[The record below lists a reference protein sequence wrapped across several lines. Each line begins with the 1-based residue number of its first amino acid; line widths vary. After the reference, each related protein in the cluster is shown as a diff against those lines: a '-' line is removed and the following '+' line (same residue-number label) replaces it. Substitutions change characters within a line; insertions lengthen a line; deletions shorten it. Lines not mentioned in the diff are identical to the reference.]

1 MAHSFDFIEINKD
14 WHWDLVIYTTAGY
27 TFYNTKEINRLSKDE
42 VWMKNDN
49 LEYDTYDTDKAKTE
63 LIKGLLESF
72 YDVNIVV
79 KAKAGDEMDVA
90 PYYIINKAGK
100 GWFLFDRKTEG

>member
-1 MAHSFDFIEINKD
+1 M
-14 WHWDLVIYTTAGY
+14 IYVTGY

-49 LEYDTYDTDKAKTE
+49 LECENGMDADKANTG

-79 KAKAGDEMDVA
+79 KAKAGDETDVA